1 MKRRHF
7 VSETYSVIK
16 LKIFIRYFT
25 LFLIITISF
34 LSSPLWAK
42 DSHFRTQSNEDS
54 IEPMIS
60 HGIDLLYSWEF
71 NQAERLFNRIITLK
85 PEDPIGYFYLSM
97 VTWSKLASGF
107 WSPEVVQQFL
117 KRTEHTISI
126 ARRKIARDNTDSD
139 AYFFLG
145 GALGFKGRLQLM
157 RHKWFSSYFL
167 AAEAIEALKTCK
179 EMDPDNMDVLYGLGT
194 YEYYTAH
201 LSGILK
207 FLTYLFLYRGDK
219 EEGLKKLHIAAE
231 NALYSS
237 TEAKS
242 QLLHVYLF
250 LESDLHKAR
259 TMAKDLVEQFPNDPR
274 YRFLLG
280 VVHIRMDFYSDFSEV
295 LDYLYARARNDN
307 TLMSPIWKNRAIYLE
322 TVYHLYYGQL
332 EQARTKLLKLLS
344 STNPALDPFMS
355 AWPLVKIGMS
365 YDLEGDREKAI
376 ECYNLVLSMENGAG
390 AQFLAEK
397 LIDKPP
403 EKEDPFLGY

>member
-1 MKRRHF
+1 
-7 VSETYSVIK
+7 
-16 LKIFIRYFT
+16 
-25 LFLIITISF
+25 
-34 LSSPLWAK
+34 
-42 DSHFRTQSNEDS
+42 
-54 IEPMIS
+54 
-60 HGIDLLYSWEF
+60 
-71 NQAERLFNRIITLK
+71 
-85 PEDPIGYFYLSM
+85 
-97 VTWSKLASGF
+97 
-107 WSPEVVQQFL
+107 
-117 KRTEHTISI
+117 
-126 ARRKIARDNTDSD
+126 
-139 AYFFLG
+139 
-145 GALGFKGRLQLM
+145 
-157 RHKWFSSYFL
+157 
-167 AAEAIEALKTCK
+167 
-179 EMDPDNMDVLYGLGT
+179 MDVLYGLGT